1 MWYTCVQCGKKFE
14 LSEAEK
20 DFYEEKNLSLPKR
33 CKECRKRNR
42 IEKNEAVVPRGKE
55 RRKRRKNALRQV
67 PVTTLILLIAL
78 TFVYISFVR
87 KPESSTPKQTKLTQV
102 TENPNSSIQKAVLFQ
117 SDEKLKEHYEKHGK
131 AMGFASAEEY
141 LAAANAAKMRE
152 MHDKL
157 TEQLKQ
163 VEERK
168 AAIRAKAAMVKS
180 QQKANEIKS
189 DLGGSSLAAFDAL
202 EEKLNR
208 KLDEAE
214 AAAELNTKKDDMADL
229 MAKYDDAATVQD
241 SGVEDELAALKA
253 KLGK

>member
-1 MWYTCVQCGKKFE
+1 MAGI
-14 LSEAEK
+14 LSRFKTIMEANINALLDKAEDPVKMADQLARDLEK
-20 DFYEEKNLSLPKR
+20 DLGEVKAETVSVMAEEKRAKR
-33 CKECRKRNR
+33 AYDEGVAEV
-42 IEKNEAVVPRGKE
+42 EKLQRYAE
-55 RRKRRKNALRQV
+55 
-67 PVTTLILLIAL
+67 
-78 TFVYISFVR
+78 
-87 KPESSTPKQTKLTQV
+87 
-102 TENPNSSIQKAVLFQ
+102 KAVLAGNDADAKVFL
-117 SDEKLKEHYEKHGK
+117 SEKAAKAANLESLKG
-131 AMGFASAEEY
+131 AWD

-152 MHDKL
+152 IHDKL

-163 VEERK
+163 VEDRK

>member
-1 MWYTCVQCGKKFE
+1 MAGI
-14 LSEAEK
+14 LSRFKTIMEANINALLDKAEDPVKMADQLARDLEK
-20 DFYEEKNLSLPKR
+20 DLGEVKAETVSVMAEEKRAKR
-33 CKECRKRNR
+33 AYDEGVAEV
-42 IEKNEAVVPRGKE
+42 EKLQRYAE
-55 RRKRRKNALRQV
+55 
-67 PVTTLILLIAL
+67 
-78 TFVYISFVR
+78 
-87 KPESSTPKQTKLTQV
+87 
-102 TENPNSSIQKAVLFQ
+102 KAVLAGNDADAKVFL
-117 SDEKLKEHYEKHGK
+117 SEKAAKAANLESLKG
-131 AMGFASAEEY
+131 AWD

-163 VEERK
+163 VEDRK

-253 KLGK
+253 KLSK

>member
-1 MWYTCVQCGKKFE
+1 MAGI
-14 LSEAEK
+14 LSRFKTIMEANINALLDKAEDPVKMADQLARDLEK
-20 DFYEEKNLSLPKR
+20 DLGEVKAETVSVMAEEKRAKR
-33 CKECRKRNR
+33 AYDEGVAEV
-42 IEKNEAVVPRGKE
+42 EKLQRYAE
-55 RRKRRKNALRQV
+55 
-67 PVTTLILLIAL
+67 
-78 TFVYISFVR
+78 
-87 KPESSTPKQTKLTQV
+87 
-102 TENPNSSIQKAVLFQ
+102 KAVLAGNDADAKVFL
-117 SDEKLKEHYEKHGK
+117 SEKAAKAANLESLKG
-131 AMGFASAEEY
+131 AWD
-141 LAAANAAKMRE
+141 LAADNAAKMRE

-163 VEERK
+163 VEDRK

-229 MAKYDDAATVQD
+229 MARYDDTATVQD

>member
-1 MWYTCVQCGKKFE
+1 MAGI
-14 LSEAEK
+14 LSRFKTIMEANINALLDKAEDPVKMADQLARDLEK
-20 DFYEEKNLSLPKR
+20 DLGEVRAETVSVMAEEKRAKR
-33 CKECRKRNR
+33 AYDEGVAEV
-42 IEKNEAVVPRGKE
+42 EKLQRYAE
-55 RRKRRKNALRQV
+55 
-67 PVTTLILLIAL
+67 
-78 TFVYISFVR
+78 
-87 KPESSTPKQTKLTQV
+87 
-102 TENPNSSIQKAVLFQ
+102 KAVLAGNDADAKVFL
-117 SDEKLKEHYEKHGK
+117 SEKAAKAANLESLKG
-131 AMGFASAEEY
+131 AWD

-157 TEQLKQ
+157 IEQLKQ
-163 VEERK
+163 VEDRK

>member
-1 MWYTCVQCGKKFE
+1 MAGI
-14 LSEAEK
+14 LSRFKTIMEANINALLDKAEDPVKMADQLARDLEK
-20 DFYEEKNLSLPKR
+20 DLGEVKAETVSVMAEEKRAKR
-33 CKECRKRNR
+33 AYDEGVAEV
-42 IEKNEAVVPRGKE
+42 EKLQRYAE
-55 RRKRRKNALRQV
+55 
-67 PVTTLILLIAL
+67 
-78 TFVYISFVR
+78 
-87 KPESSTPKQTKLTQV
+87 
-102 TENPNSSIQKAVLFQ
+102 KAVLADNDADAKVFL
-117 SDEKLKEHYEKHGK
+117 SEKAAKAANLESLKG
-131 AMGFASAEEY
+131 AWD

-163 VEERK
+163 VEDRK

>member
-1 MWYTCVQCGKKFE
+1 MAGI
-14 LSEAEK
+14 LSRFKTIMEANINALLDKAEDPVKMADQLARDLEK
-20 DFYEEKNLSLPKR
+20 DLGEVKAETVSVMAEEKRAKR
-33 CKECRKRNR
+33 AYDEGVAEV
-42 IEKNEAVVPRGKE
+42 EKLQRYAE
-55 RRKRRKNALRQV
+55 
-67 PVTTLILLIAL
+67 
-78 TFVYISFVR
+78 
-87 KPESSTPKQTKLTQV
+87 
-102 TENPNSSIQKAVLFQ
+102 KAVLAGNDADAKVFL
-117 SDEKLKEHYEKHGK
+117 SEKAAKAANLESLKG
-131 AMGFASAEEY
+131 AWD

-180 QQKANEIKS
+180 RQKANEIKS
-189 DLGGSSLAAFDAL
+189 DLGGSSLTAFDAL

-214 AAAELNTKKDDMADL
+214 AAAELNTKKDDMDDL
-229 MAKYDDAATVQD
+229 MAKYDDAGAVQD

>member
-1 MWYTCVQCGKKFE
+1 MAGI
-14 LSEAEK
+14 LSRFKTIMEANINALLDKAEDPVKMADQLARDLEK
-20 DFYEEKNLSLPKR
+20 DLGEVKAETVSVMAEEKRAKR
-33 CKECRKRNR
+33 AYDEGVAEV
-42 IEKNEAVVPRGKE
+42 EKLQRYAE
-55 RRKRRKNALRQV
+55 
-67 PVTTLILLIAL
+67 
-78 TFVYISFVR
+78 
-87 KPESSTPKQTKLTQV
+87 
-102 TENPNSSIQKAVLFQ
+102 KAVLADNDADAKVFL
-117 SDEKLKEHYEKHGK
+117 SEKAAKAANLESLKG
-131 AMGFASAEEY
+131 AWD
-141 LAAANAAKMRE
+141 LAADNAAKMRE

-163 VEERK
+163 VEDRK

-229 MAKYDDAATVQD
+229 MAKYDDTATVQD

>member
-1 MWYTCVQCGKKFE
+1 MAGI
-14 LSEAEK
+14 LSRFKTIMEANINALLDKAEDPVKMADQLARDLEK
-20 DFYEEKNLSLPKR
+20 DLGEVKVETVSVMAEEKRAKR
-33 CKECRKRNR
+33 AYDEGVAEV
-42 IEKNEAVVPRGKE
+42 EKLQRYAE
-55 RRKRRKNALRQV
+55 
-67 PVTTLILLIAL
+67 
-78 TFVYISFVR
+78 
-87 KPESSTPKQTKLTQV
+87 
-102 TENPNSSIQKAVLFQ
+102 KAVLAGNDADAKVFL
-117 SDEKLKEHYEKHGK
+117 SEKAAKAANLESLKG
-131 AMGFASAEEY
+131 AWD

-163 VEERK
+163 VEDRK
-168 AAIRAKAAMVKS
+168 AVIRAKAAMVKS

-229 MAKYDDAATVQD
+229 MAKYDDDATVQD